1 MRCAHFEVEGLARQE
16 AGRPD
21 PHVADCAD
29 CQASRATYRRMTE
42 ALAEV
47 GMQLY
52 PRTGWEDEVMAKVRP
67 PRRNRWWM
75 AAGLGTALAAAAAV
89 LLFFRTPDHVIL
101 GASITRVAGDQAT
114 RGGNDWTA
122 GDVIDARSRIEG
134 GAVWLYHSDDQP
146 VVCDRASIA
155 PPSCVRDGDGVRLH
169 YPIVAATYDVIAFK
183 QPAPGAAPADFDGA
197 KALLI
202 RTDARYALEHI
213 EAK

>member
-16 AGRPD
+16 AGRAD

-29 CQASRATYRRMTE
+29 CQASRATYRRMTD

-52 PRTGWEDEVMAKVRP
+52 PRTGWEDEVMAKVRA

-75 AAGLGTALAAAAAV
+75 AAGLGTALAAAAVVV
-89 LLFFRTPDHVIL
+89 LLVRTKDTVFH
-101 GASITRVAGDQAT
+101 GASIERVAGDQAT

-122 GDVIDARSRIEG
+122 GDVIDARSRVEG

-155 PPSCVRDGDGVRLH
+155 PPSCVADGDGVRLR
-169 YPIVAATYDVIAFK
+169 YPIVAATYDVIAFRK
-183 QPAPGAAPADFDGA
+183 PVPGAAPASFDGA

-202 RTDARYALEHI
+202 RTDAHPAIAHI